1 MNLLVWNCR
10 ELGNPQTERGLVE
23 ILQAKDP
30 SVMFIVKTWADEAR
44 LDQTLRTINF
54 DKKWVVSRTIRGGGL
69 VLFWKNLVKL
79 EVVDSR
85 RYYIDAIINGGMED
99 V

>member
-23 ILQAKDP
+23 ILQAKDH

-54 DKKWVVSRTIRGGGL
+54 DKKMGGTENNKRRWTGF
-69 VLFWKNLVKL
+69 VLEKFSEIK
-79 EVVDSR
+79 
-85 RYYIDAIINGGMED
+85 GGRFT
-99 V
+99 